1 MRFKVLSMFAA
12 VLMLSA
18 VSEVVDTKPAAAQV
32 SCVGTAFTP
41 GLEITSDYL
50 AQNCD
55 VTRGNVQVKT
65 SAGSTTLLSG
75 TLTTASTVNSAQF
88 VNYSGKGVKC
98 TYNHTNESGAPSV
111 TLAIQGYDAAS
122 ASYQTLASNTTAFN
136 NLASATTMPATLYAY
151 PGIQTSSLPT
161 GVVTGSTSLVVP
173 RLWRVQVVISGT
185 SSPAVT
191 YTVGCDQLT

>member
-1 MRFKVLSMFAA
+1 MFKRMMVVGALVAA
-12 VLMLSA
+12 ALLATPA
-18 VSEVVDTKPAAAQV
+18 VDDKAAQAQV
-32 SCVGTAFTP
+32 SCVGTAFQP
-41 GLEITSDYL
+41 GLVVNTDYL

-55 VTRGNVQVKT
+55 VERGNAQVKT

-88 VNYSGKGVKC
+88 TNYNGRGVKC
-98 TYNHTNESGAPSV
+98 TYNHTNESGSPSV

-136 NLASATTMPATLYAY
+136 HLASATTMPATLYAY

-173 RLWRVQVVISGT
+173 RLWRVQVTIAGT
-185 SSPAVT
+185 SGPAVT
-191 YTVGCDQLT
+191 YTVGCDLLT